1 MASVIH
7 SEKGKKKKTNLK
19 AYREITEDN
28 VLNAFALTLI
38 ELKNVC
44 FLHLKKKNL
53 SSKCG
58 HLNFLHSKFSAWE
71 YFMQDSENLLFI

>member
-28 VLNAFALTLI
+28 VLNAFTLTLI

-44 FLHLKKKNL
+44 FLHLKKKK
-53 SSKCG
+53 SVFKMWPPQ
-58 HLNFLHSKFSAWE
+58 FLT
-71 YFMQDSENLLFI
+71 Q